1 MKSNRPASAGTSLAH
16 RWARLIH
23 ALALGLSLCL
33 AAPPARAE
41 FEEIQSRVHMF
52 TLANGMRFIVLE
64 RHQAPVVSC
73 YTYANVGSAQETKGI
88 TGLAHLFEHMAFK
101 GSERI
106 GTKNFA
112 AESAALDKV
121 DQAFAAWTA
130 ERRKGPKAD
139 PDKLKQLEA
148 AFKAAQE
155 EAGKYVVPNEFGEA
169 IEKAG
174 GQGLNASTSWDATD
188 YFFSLP
194 SNELEL
200 WFYLESER
208 FLDPVFREF
217 YKEKNV
223 VMEERRLR
231 VESEPIGKMIEEL
244 LSVAYKAHPYG
255 EPTVGH
261 MSDLQNITRADAEA
275 FMKKYYVPGNLIS
288 VLVGDITLAQ
298 AKTLAETYFG
308 RLPARPVPDPLRT
321 VEPPQTG
328 ERRVTLRLNAQPFV
342 VVCYHKPDIN
352 SPDNAVYD
360 ALSSLLSDGRSSR
373 LYRSLVRDKK
383 IAVDAAGF
391 PGFPGNKYPNL
402 FIFYAVTAPGHTNQE
417 IEKAFDEEIQRLK
430 AELVS
435 KDELAGVQR
444 RARAGL
450 IRSLEGNSG
459 MARSLAFWQAMT
471 GDWHEL
477 FKQPDKINAV
487 KPEDIQRVAKA
498 LFTFDNRT
506 VGAVEPLADTAAK

>member
-1 MKSNRPASAGTSLAH
+1 MMRIRVGLVKGVR
-16 RWARLIH
+16 ART
-23 ALALGLSLCL
+23 GLLLCL
-33 AAPPARAE
+33 AAGFVGPAARGE
-41 FEEIQSRVHMF
+41 FEDIQSRVNTF
-52 TLANGMRFIVLE
+52 TLANGMKFIVLE

-73 YTYANVGSAQETKGI
+73 YTYANVGSAQEAKGI

-112 AESAALDKV
+112 AERAALDKV
-121 DQAFAAWTA
+121 DEAFAAWSA
-130 ERRKGPKAD
+130 ERRKGSKAD
-139 PDKLKQLEA
+139 PEKLKQLEA

-200 WFYLESER
+200 WCYLESER

-223 VMEERRLR
+223 VMEERRMR
-231 VESEPIGKMIEEL
+231 VESNPIGKMIEEL
-244 LSVAYKAHPYG
+244 LAVAYKAHPYG
-255 EPTVGH
+255 EPTIGH
-261 MSDLQNITRADAEA
+261 MSDLQGITRADAES
-275 FMKKYYVPGNLIS
+275 FMKKYYIPNNLIS
-288 VLVGDITLAQ
+288 VLVGDLETTQ
-298 AKTLAETYFG
+298 AKRLAEAYFG
-308 RLPARPVPDPLRT
+308 RLPAGPTPEPLRT

-373 LYRSLVRDKK
+373 LYRSLVRDKQL
-383 IAVDAAGF
+383 AVEAAGF

-417 IEKAFDEEIQRLK
+417 IEKAFDEEIQKLK
-430 AELVS
+430 TAPVAAE
-435 KDELAGVQR
+435 ELAGVQR
-444 RARAGL
+444 RARANL
-450 IRSLEGNSG
+450 IRSLESNTG
-459 MARSLAFWQAMT
+459 MARSLAFWQALA

-506 VGAVEPLADTAAK
+506 VGAVEPLGETAAK

>member
-1 MKSNRPASAGTSLAH
+1 L
-16 RWARLIH
+16 LICIG
-23 ALALGLSLCL
+23 LALVGQ
-33 AAPPARAE
+33 AARAE
-41 FEEIQSRVHMF
+41 FEDIQSRVNTF
-52 TLANGMRFIVLE
+52 TLSNGMKFIVLE

-101 GSERI
+101 GSEHI
-106 GTKNFA
+106 GTKNFG
-112 AESAALDKV
+112 EERLALDKV
-121 DQAFAAWTA
+121 DQAFAGWSE
-130 ERRKGPKAD
+130 ERRKGSKAD
-139 PDKLKQLEA
+139 PDKLKKLEE

-169 IEKAG
+169 TEKAG

-231 VESEPIGKMIEEL
+231 VESDPIGKMIEEL

-261 MSDLQNITRADAEA
+261 MSDLQSITRADAET

-288 VLVGDITLAQ
+288 VLVGDVTLAKV
-298 AKTLAETYFG
+298 KTLAETYFG
-308 RLPARPVPDPLRT
+308 RIPARPVPEPLRT

-373 LYRSLVRDKK
+373 LYRGLVRDKQ
-383 IAVDAAGF
+383 IAVESAGF

-430 AELVS
+430 TEPVS
-435 KDELAGVQR
+435 KEELAGVQR
-444 RARAGL
+444 RARANLLRGL
-450 IRSLEGNSG
+450 ESNAG
-459 MARSLAFWQAMT
+459 MAHSLAFWQAMT
-471 GDWHEL
+471 GDWREL

-506 VGAVEPLADTAAK
+506 VGAVEPLAETAAK